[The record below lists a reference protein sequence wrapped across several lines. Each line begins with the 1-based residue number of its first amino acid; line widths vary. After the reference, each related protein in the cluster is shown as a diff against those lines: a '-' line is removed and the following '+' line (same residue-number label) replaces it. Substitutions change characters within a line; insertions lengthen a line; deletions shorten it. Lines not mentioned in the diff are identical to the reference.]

1 MPVFA
6 AARFERFFRTAAH
19 LDVDKNDLKRYSDFV
34 VRKLHDLLQIGKITA
49 EANLRD
55 TVAPHD
61 LPITKGLQECIH
73 AFRKMD
79 EEIELAP
86 ILSRL
91 AVYPPLDRA
100 LSEETEKR
108 LPHVIGGLS
117 VALARMIVIVNPEVR
132 NPHTAQ
138 WETAFKVFD
147 DLI

>member
-1 MPVFA
+1 MPIFA
-6 AARFERFFRTAAH
+6 VAKFERFFRAAAH

-34 VRKLHDLLQIGKITA
+34 VRKLHDLLLIGQVTA
-49 EANLRD
+49 EANSRD
-55 TVAPHD
+55 IVAPRD
-61 LPITKGLQECIH
+61 LPITKGLQQCIH

-117 VALARMIVIVNPEVR
+117 LALARIIAIADPDVKDPQ
-132 NPHTAQ
+132 TAH
-138 WETAFKVFD
+138 WERAFKVFD
-147 DLI
+147 ELI

>member
-1 MPVFA
+1 MPIFGVA
-6 AARFERFFRTAAH
+6 KFERFFRAAAQ

-34 VRKLHDLLQIGKITA
+34 VRKVHDLLLMGQVTA

-55 TVAPHD
+55 IVAPHD

-79 EEIELAP
+79 EDIELAP

-100 LSEETEKR
+100 LSKKTEER
-108 LPHVIGGLS
+108 LPHIIGGLS
-117 VALARMIVIVNPEVR
+117 LALARVIAIVDPDVR
-132 NPHTAQ
+132 NPQTAH
-138 WETAFKVFD
+138 WDKAFQVFD
-147 DLI
+147 ELT

>member
-1 MPVFA
+1 MPIFA
-6 AARFERFFRTAAH
+6 VAKFERFFRAAAN

-34 VRKLHDLLQIGKITA
+34 VRKLHDLLLIGQVTA

-55 TVAPHD
+55 IVAPRD
-61 LPITKGLQECIH
+61 LPITKGLQQCIH

-117 VALARMIVIVNPEVR
+117 LALARIIAIADPDVKDPQ
-132 NPHTAQ
+132 TAH
-138 WETAFKVFD
+138 WERAFKVFD
-147 DLI
+147 ELI

>member
-1 MPVFA
+1 MPIFGVA
-6 AARFERFFRTAAH
+6 KFERFFRAAAH

-34 VRKLHDLLQIGKITA
+34 VRKLHDLLLIGQVTA
-49 EANLRD
+49 EANSRD
-55 TVAPHD
+55 IVAPRD
-61 LPITKGLQECIH
+61 LPITRGLQQCIH
-73 AFRKMD
+73 EFRRMD

-117 VALARMIVIVNPEVR
+117 LALARIIAIADPDVKDPQ
-132 NPHTAQ
+132 TAH
-138 WETAFKVFD
+138 WERAFKVFD
-147 DLI
+147 ELI